1 MNKDLKDDD
10 DGLNFRKRMQS
21 VKGLAFIGSADILGS
36 GISALF
42 WLTVATLVLVEEY
55 GQISYF
61 ISIASI
67 GLCSLVGSPNALMV
81 FSTKYQKI
89 IPTILF
95 LTLIFTMIGS
105 LIAFIIVQR
114 FEIIF
119 LMFSFIIFEASITIL
134 LGKKLYTK
142 YSTLFVAQKIIQFG
156 LGIGLS
162 FLLGVNGVIIGI
174 VLANFLLIIVFY
186 KELRA

>member
-1 MNKDLKDDD
+1 MNKDLKDDDDD

-89 IPTILF
+89 IPTI
-95 LTLIFTMIGS
+95 
-105 LIAFIIVQR
+105 
-114 FEIIF
+114 
-119 LMFSFIIFEASITIL
+119 
-134 LGKKLYTK
+134 
-142 YSTLFVAQKIIQFG
+142 
-156 LGIGLS
+156 
-162 FLLGVNGVIIGI
+162 IIGAI
-174 VLANFLLIIVFY
+174 KLLYFVP
-186 KELRA
+186 LRLFK